1 MRDQST
7 HLAKYSEQLSNTAQ
21 RRMDVVYR
29 CVHCTCGGKLCLNR
43 SMRLINFAFEA
54 EQEARTHGAFMLAR
68 VSRSL
73 FDVVRQSREWDTE
86 HTAVIDAHF
95 HTMRDLAVDKCGSQ
109 DQLMGKALE
118 DSVAPVEAWVE
129 WLEQVGIRLVRE
141 HKTTF
146 PCFRRATRLDCPVPD
161 AG

>member
-1 MRDQST
+1 MLDQSAN
-7 HLAKYSEQLSNTAQ
+7 LPKYCEQLSTPAR

-29 CVHCTCGGKLCLNR
+29 CVHCACGGKLCLNR

-54 EQEARTHGAFMLAR
+54 EQDARARGAFMLAR

-86 HTAVIDAHF
+86 HTVVIDAHF
-95 HTMRDLAVDKCGSQ
+95 HTIRDLADAEQTKGAP
-109 DQLMGKALE
+109 LMGQALE
-118 DSVAPVEAWVE
+118 DSIAPVEAWVE
-129 WLEQVGIRLVRE
+129 WLEQVGKRLVRE

-146 PCFRRATRLDCPVPD
+146 PCFRRATKLDCPVPE
-161 AG
+161 AE